1 MSPQIPGVTPPEQK
15 GVDPDSPPF
24 NLADY
29 PTPEQTNIQI
39 DTMPLE
45 EFKIDTPE
53 LTEEEKKETVTI
65 VGEKDDTKGLDM
77 LVTELD
83 EEGGEGDNDEDGGD
97 SVKKG
102 ISIS

>member
-1 MSPQIPGVTPPEQK
+1 MNNECSK
-15 GVDPDSPPF
+15 
-24 NLADY
+24 A
-29 PTPEQTNIQI
+29 
-39 DTMPLE
+39 
-45 EFKIDTPE
+45 
-53 LTEEEKKETVTI
+53 EKKETVTI